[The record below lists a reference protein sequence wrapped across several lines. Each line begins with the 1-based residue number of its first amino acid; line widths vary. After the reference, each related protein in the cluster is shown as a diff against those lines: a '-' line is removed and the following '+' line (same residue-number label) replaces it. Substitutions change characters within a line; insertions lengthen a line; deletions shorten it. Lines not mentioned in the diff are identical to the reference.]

1 MTVTKN
7 VSNYNDVLLVS
18 QSSLGIRSVF
28 SLHSVAVLFY
38 VLLVLRQ
45 AEFISASGFRNKFAV
60 TGWDVKG
67 TKFLGKES

>member
-1 MTVTKN
+1 M
-7 VSNYNDVLLVS
+7 
-18 QSSLGIRSVF
+18 LGGI
-28 SLHSVAVLFY
+28 VAILFY
-38 VLLVLRQ
+38 VYLVLRQ